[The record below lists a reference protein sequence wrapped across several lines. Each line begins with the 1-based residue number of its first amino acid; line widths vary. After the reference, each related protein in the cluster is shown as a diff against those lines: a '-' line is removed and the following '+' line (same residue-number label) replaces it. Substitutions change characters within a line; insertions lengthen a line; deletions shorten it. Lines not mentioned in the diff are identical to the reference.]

1 MNKTIKNSGNREELA
16 PSSEAVVTKHEFGVI
31 DVQRKHG
38 RDILHHKYAEALTDF
53 NGESLSYRQK
63 DLLAQLYENAYN
75 NSVGVAEAWTKNK
88 EALKNYSWHTEAG
101 KTKLRHNTESADAG
115 VVTSG
120 YNSGVGAVGVDGR
133 GIGAFFPSAM
143 FPTLR
148 KAIGQT
154 VSYAKGL
161 VTVKAINAINAAIV
175 GVRLVN
181 AQMGDEN
188 VNDIKA
194 LFEKRNNG
202 YIQIGGAKVVFSG
215 THTAEVEEVVTDNV
229 VTTAA
234 KSERITINSFR
245 FYGSNY
251 KVKDGVIA
259 VETAGDTVYDIVDA
273 RLFGTDKITISINEA
288 TAKEVDLI
296 WDNKAIVGSIKTAL
310 ANTDTTNTVLA
321 AKKKQYT
328 ECFDARYIANIEE
341 GNYDGES
348 EAGLFVSGLCLS
360 GKGLTNSYAL
370 SQGLFGPAL
379 TDTDPHR
386 RFTDYKSDF
395 YAPGRGDEGYL
406 QNDIANTN
414 TSGTIGTGE
423 QYGNGNGVY
432 GPYGLNGQMQ
442 GLSTRAEVVTC
453 QITDKSMRS
462 LIPRNI
468 ITDLKSSMGIDIIE
482 MISDQS
488 AELSARQLDMDIVT
502 GIIDASMDISKG
514 GSRVKTLDLD
524 SVAATD
530 LTGDWLMKKLT
541 SLVVGMNLMSAEILN
556 KTCGLGE
563 GDFAIVNPQ
572 IACLL
577 KSSGSFYNKFD
588 YKMNNKSPLNPGSI
602 GDVEIFTDI
611 WRTPVNANTALST
624 NLAPMTV
631 GLKAKNEGESGV
643 IAAVLTMGEIIVPDK
658 DTMSLITAVH
668 VLNRWDVVTSVFE
681 AGSFYNTALI
691 KNASDLVFGELAV

>member
-38 RDILHHKYAEALTDF
+38 RDILHHKFAEALTDF
-53 NGESLSYRQK
+53 NGESLSYKQK
-63 DLLAQLYENAYN
+63 DLLAQLYENSCN
-75 NSVGVAEAWTKNK
+75 NSVGVAEAWSKNK
-88 EALKNYSWHTEAG
+88 EALKNYSWQTEGG

-115 VVTSG
+115 LVTSG
-120 YNSGVGAVGVDGR
+120 YNSGVGAIGVDGR
-133 GIGAFFPSAM
+133 GIGAFFPTAM

-161 VTVKAINAINAAIV
+161 VTVKAINNVNSSIV

-215 THTAEVEEVVTDNV
+215 TY
-229 VTTAA
+229 TAA
-234 KSERITINSFR
+234 VAASDGPPAVEAVSERITINSFR

-251 KVKDGVIA
+251 KVKDDVIA
-259 VETAGDTVYDIVDA
+259 VSAAGATIYDVVDA
-273 RLFGTDKITISINEA
+273 RLFGTDKITISLDGA
-288 TAKEVDLI
+288 DAKDIDLV
-296 WDNKAIVGSIKTAL
+296 WDNQAIVQSIKDVMAVNT
-310 ANTDTTNTVLA
+310 TDTVGA

-328 ECFDARYIANIEE
+328 ECFDARYIANINE
-341 GNYDGES
+341 GNYDGVA

-395 YAPGRGDEGYL
+395 YAPGRAEDTYL
-406 QNDIANTN
+406 TNTITNGANTAALAD
-414 TSGTIGTGE
+414 TGSE
-423 QYGNGNGVY
+423 HGNGNGVY

-468 ITDLKSSMGIDIIE
+468 LIDLKASMGIDIIE

-588 YKMNNKSPLNPGSI
+588 YKMNSKSPLNPGSI

-611 WRTPVNANTALST
+611 WRTPVNANTALSA

-643 IAAVLTMGEIIVPDK
+643 IAAVLTMGEIIVPEK

-691 KNASDLVFGELAV
+691 DGATNLVFGELAI